1 MLQDWF
7 RFSIVAALALAFHAI
22 GATASVA
29 QQWPT
34 RPVRFVLPFGP
45 GSGADTGARLIT
57 EKLQQKWG
65 QPVVIDGKP
74 GGDGLLS
81 LGAVVSA
88 KDDHT
93 FFFGPSSIFVV
104 QRYVPE
110 VRKGDKR
117 IILVD
122 GKAVGGI
129 NRVPAEGEAR
139 SNLHVGGRPEPL
151 DLSPRDRAI
160 CEAIGPEL
168 KARGLIFAGIDV
180 IGDYLTEINVTSPT
194 GIQEL
199 KRFGGADGAAAIW
212 DAIEAKAAK

>member
-1 MLQDWF
+1 LAEYATSAGYRGAAVREAGRWFALMAQTPHRRMSAGVPPPGGVMLNGRL
-7 RFSIVAALALAFHAI
+7 RFACLAALALAVHLI

-93 FFFGPSSIFVV
+93 FFFG
-104 QRYVPE
+104 
-110 VRKGDKR
+110 
-117 IILVD
+117 
-122 GKAVGGI
+122 
-129 NRVPAEGEAR
+129 
-139 SNLHVGGRPEPL
+139 
-151 DLSPRDRAI
+151 
-160 CEAIGPEL
+160 
-168 KARGLIFAGIDV
+168 
-180 IGDYLTEINVTSPT
+180 
-194 GIQEL
+194 
-199 KRFGGADGAAAIW
+199 
-212 DAIEAKAAK
+212 